1 MDKVPQ
7 MISTKDLSYI
17 ADMLNWNLTIS
28 KKLYHFINEVNDQE
42 ILNEL
47 NKVKTMHHKH
57 YNVILNLLQ

>member
-17 ADMLNWNLTIS
+17 ADTLNWNLTIS
-28 KKLYHFINEVNDQE
+28 KKLYHFINEVNNQE